1 MSHVPV
7 KPPLDFNNS
16 LKIEHCHANLRDMAA
31 MTVTTFSR
39 ANNRADPRIPLSI
52 QGRPF
57 LTAFGDNENA
67 APWVP
72 SQTYPGRRRPDLA
85 PNTMK
90 CIWMN

>member
-16 LKIEHCHANLRDMAA
+16 LKIEYCHANLRNMA
-31 MTVTTFSR
+31 TRTITTSSR
-39 ANNRADPRIPLSI
+39 AHNRADPRIPLSI

-57 LTAFGDNENA
+57 LTALEDNENA

-72 SQTYPGRRRPDLA
+72 SQAYPGHRGPDLA
-85 PNTMK
+85 RNTMK
-90 CIWMN
+90 FI